1 MALHHAISG
10 ELIDIRPY
18 GPALACATT
27 RALYKSAH
35 LELFRMV
42 LPSGKAMPSHQVKG
56 EITVQCL
63 EGSVEFKV
71 GEAGRVMRQ
80 GDLLCLEGGAAHS
93 VTALEASSLLVTILL
108 HPGPA

>member
-10 ELIDIRPY
+10 ELIDIRPL
-18 GPALACATT
+18 GSDLSSNTT

-42 LPSGKAMPSHQVKG
+42 LAAGKNVPSHKVPG

-63 EGSVEFKV
+63 EGSIEFKI
-71 GEAGRVMRQ
+71 ESSTQVMRQ
-80 GDLLCLEGGAAHS
+80 GDLLCLAGGQKHS
-93 VTALEASSLLVTILL
+93 ITALEPSSVLVTILL
-108 HPGPA
+108 HSV